1 MKYRLVDIDSLVFK
15 SAVRG
20 LETVEVQKGLY
31 IEAFNLESGMK
42 ELTDILSP
50 LETLNTKLVVFG
62 KSLNVERYNF
72 RNIINPQYKA
82 DRKEA
87 RTPVGLG
94 LLYDKFYRCNKVIQ
108 CEAYEETDDCIVRHY
123 NKAKDSNFSVEI
135 VSIDKDFIAVGDLV
149 HPLTLEVRE
158 HDPLFWY
165 KQCFDDNTEVLTEN
179 GFKLFRDVN
188 EAEKVAQF
196 DTTYGSISFAI
207 PLDRIAQ
214 PSVSGKIAKLNTS
227 LVDIAVTPD
236 HDVLVKTHKNKCYKK
251 VKPRDISLR
260 WHKVPSSGVYLGD
273 SDNKKEYSEVMARLA
288 VAAAADSFIIS
299 KKKNL
304 TKNIGFAFKKERK
317 IERLK
322 DLLGQVNIPYRER
335 EYIDPTKGRYVIFT
349 IELPTPF
356 KKLDSELLHAPL
368 NIRLALIDELKHWD
382 GRKVEWNEGF
392 EYYTSKKHEADL
404 VSSIC
409 AISGY
414 SCTIRKYAPRENSI
428 TYENG
433 TTSTIRGGESYRLL
447 IHPRGELCLGKQ
459 KFKEEEYTGMTY
471 CFTMPKGTLVVRR
484 NGCTHISGNC
494 ILGDGADN
502 IKGIKG
508 MGQVAC
514 NKLFEGI
521 KTKEEA
527 EAVLL
532 ETYAKKKLDVM
543 DLYKDYF
550 CLALDHKASE
560 SCLYNTAFGVTSKV
574 DLLNQ
579 TWEILT
585 DERVQCKQYQNINR

>member
-82 DRKEA
+82 DRKEV

-135 VSIDKDFIAVGDLV
+135 VSVDKDFIAVGDLV

-165 KQCFDDNTEVLTEN
+165 Q
-179 GFKLFRDVN
+179 
-188 EAEKVAQF
+188 Q
-196 DTTYGSISFAI
+196 
-207 PLDRIAQ
+207 
-214 PSVSGKIAKLNTS
+214 
-227 LVDIAVTPD
+227 
-236 HDVLVKTHKNKCYKK
+236 
-251 VKPRDISLR
+251 
-260 WHKVPSSGVYLGD
+260 
-273 SDNKKEYSEVMARLA
+273 
-288 VAAAADSFIIS
+288 
-299 KKKNL
+299 
-304 TKNIGFAFKKERK
+304 
-317 IERLK
+317 
-322 DLLGQVNIPYRER
+322 
-335 EYIDPTKGRYVIFT
+335 
-349 IELPTPF
+349 
-356 KKLDSELLHAPL
+356 
-368 NIRLALIDELKHWD
+368 
-382 GRKVEWNEGF
+382 
-392 EYYTSKKHEADL
+392 
-404 VSSIC
+404 
-409 AISGY
+409 
-414 SCTIRKYAPRENSI
+414 
-428 TYENG
+428 
-433 TTSTIRGGESYRLL
+433 
-447 IHPRGELCLGKQ
+447 
-459 KFKEEEYTGMTY
+459 
-471 CFTMPKGTLVVRR
+471 
-484 NGCTHISGNC
+484 C

-550 CLALDHKASE
+550 CLALDHKSSK